1 MGRGQGRPDI
11 EEVFARLYEAATLP
25 EFWPDAL
32 QALSDIMGSRGT
44 LLTRVE
50 RDHQGLIHSADITDS
65 VGAFFEGGWQTRDL
79 RTKGALQR
87 GDLNGFTSEQHIITP
102 DDMRR
107 SAYYRDFAGPADVPW
122 FATGGI
128 LSPDAALGLSLQ
140 RTARQGAF
148 STSEIAKLDGML
160 PRLQHVLSI
169 AYQLAATLERALIE
183 DLGGFG
189 DAVILLGDGG
199 AELDCNDAAE
209 RLFGDG
215 LVRGPSGPGA
225 SDPFT
230 HQRLRLLIEAACG
243 ASFCP
248 TQVVDIPRRG
258 GPPLRARA
266 SPVAGRAKDIFGR
279 GRAFLIVSRSNASG
293 AGVEARLCQR
303 FGLTPTEGRVATLL
317 LSGKS
322 TEQIADALKVSPGA
336 VRFHVK
342 AILPKSQT
350 HRRAEFVAKAS
361 RSVAGLTD

>member
-1 MGRGQGRPDI
+1 MGTGQGGPDI
-11 EEVFARLYEAATLP
+11 EDVFARLYEAATLP

-32 QALSDIMGSRGT
+32 QAFSDIMGSRGT
-44 LLTRVE
+44 LLTRVD
-50 RDHQGLIHSADITDS
+50 RNHQDLIHSPDITDS

-87 GDLNGFTSEQHIITP
+87 GALNGFTSEQHIITP

-107 SAYYRDFAGPADVPW
+107 SAYYRDFARPADVPW

-140 RTARQGAF
+140 RTARQDAF
-148 STSEIAKLDGML
+148 STGEIGKLDAML

-169 AYQLAATLERALIE
+169 AYRLATTLERALIE

-199 AELDCNDAAE
+199 AELDCNAAAE

-215 LVRGPSGPGA
+215 LVRGLSGPGA

-243 ASFCP
+243 SSPCP

-279 GRAFLIVSRSNASG
+279 GRAFLIVSRSG
-293 AGVEARLCQR
+293 AARAGDAADLCAR
-303 FGLTPTEGRVATLL
+303 FGLTPAEGRVASLL
-317 LSGKS
+317 VSGKN
-322 TEQIADALKVSPGA
+322 TQQIAAALQVSPGA
-336 VRFHVK
+336 VRFHIK
-342 AILPKSQT
+342 AILPKAQT
-350 HRRAEFVAKAS
+350 HRRAEFVAKAGG
-361 RSVAGLTD
+361 SVVGTG